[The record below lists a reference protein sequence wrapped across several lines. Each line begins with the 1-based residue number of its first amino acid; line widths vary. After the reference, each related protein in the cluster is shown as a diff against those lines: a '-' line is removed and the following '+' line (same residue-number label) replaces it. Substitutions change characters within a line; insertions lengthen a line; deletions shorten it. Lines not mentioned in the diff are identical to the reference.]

1 MTLDT
6 LLQRRHLWRGGQL
19 SPTTRDTLSTGFQSL
34 DTVLAGGWP
43 QSGLTEILPT
53 QEGIGELR
61 LVLPSLALLSRGN
74 RWIAWIAPPRL
85 PYAPALAAAHIE
97 LSRILLVRPRA
108 EPDALW
114 AIEQALRSGT
124 CATVLAWPPQTS
136 HHTLRR
142 LQLAAEIGKTWGI
155 LFRQAQDAYKASP
168 AALRL
173 RLQSSP
179 DGLAIQILKYRG
191 SFAVTPTLT
200 LPLQGE
206 EPLPGPPPMGEGV
219 KGSKP

>member
-19 SPTTRDTLSTGFQSL
+19 SPAARDTLPTGFRSL

-43 QSGLTEILPT
+43 QNALTEILST

-61 LVLPSLALLSRGN
+61 LVLPSLAHLSRGN
-74 RWIAWIAPPRL
+74 RWITWIAPPRL

-108 EPDALW
+108 ELDALW

-124 CATVLAWPPQTS
+124 CATVLAWPRQTS
-136 HHTLRR
+136 HRVLRR
-142 LQLAAEIGKTWGI
+142 LQLAAEAGKAWGI
-155 LFRQAQDAYKASP
+155 LFRHVEDAYKASP

-173 RLQSSP
+173 RLESGS

-191 SFAVTPTLT
+191 NFAVTPTFT
-200 LPLQGE
+200 LPLQG
-206 EPLPGPPPMGEGV
+206 GEQQEGI
-219 KGSKP
+219 